1 MATINPQILAQVG
14 TNVSKSDL
22 NAKPTRTESGK
33 DALLSTALKKNLA
46 ANTEQK
52 AFATS
57 DDVNLKLKSL
67 VNKLLDTIQSR
78 PGGVARQQDRL
89 NFAPNFGNEVK
100 ALAVDMA
107 KSELFS
113 EVLTKLEQILKPMS
127 ELKADNFAPLFKNSG
142 VFFEAK
148 LSAAINSSQT
158 LPQSFH
164 SLLNAIK
171 SISSPEISTQI
182 AALADKDLDPQSS
195 LNELKAIL
203 TAQKDAN
210 AEVVRNSAFKTLL
223 NLGDKIENFKS
234 YIAKSP
240 ILAQDNI
247 QKLAANILKSL
258 QKMETNFKAELGK
271 PENLAFKDTN
281 FIKELSQ
288 SFNKVVQTLKN
299 IVDGKAN
306 VSINSALNKN
316 ALPSNLPQSVLN
328 SNLKAANSTLN
339 SPPNSAAN
347 AKFAEI
353 IEQKPSVN
361 SSTNSISNLSENES
375 VNEKATQNL
384 STNLKPNL
392 DENLKE
398 FSSKINAQKSVN
410 LSSNSKENLSS
421 KPENTQSQATQK
433 SEIQEQKQ
441 NVNSAL
447 NDGNSEN
454 LTQKNSE
461 NLSKNE
467 ANLKENAPKNTPNL
481 NEPKNATKPENTQNQ
496 ATQNAQV
503 KANLNPNLSSNS
515 TQNFAQNL
523 NQNQPQNTAQNL
535 SQNQAQNANLTQNLN
550 AQNQIQANIKNLI
563 FADENAKM
571 PELENLSKELSKLA
585 RKANEGLRQLDANA
599 QNARTNLADIKNL
612 EHKLNQASKDLGQI
626 AHRDVSQLSAELKND
641 IKSTLLQTAQ
651 LAKDGGNEAVAN
663 HANRLLAQIE
673 FNQLL
678 SLANDSLNANLP
690 LFWEDLSESRVSFK
704 RGKKDKYYAQ
714 IKLGFAKLG
723 QLDILIALKQDKY
736 LDINIMAEDKA
747 FRARIYDHAHELKRA
762 LSKVGLLSA
771 NFFVGDIIRTNFAP
785 PKTERNY
792 EFQMGIDKK
801 A

>member
-182 AALADKDLDPQSS
+182 ATLADKDLDPQSS

-203 TAQKDAN
+203 TAQKGAN

-281 FIKELSQ
+281 FIKDLSQ

-306 VSINSALNKN
+306 VPINSALNKN

-339 SPPNSAAN
+339 SPPNSTAN

-361 SSTNSISNLSENES
+361 SSTNSLSIPSENES

-384 STNLKPNL
+384 STNSKPNL

-441 NVNSAL
+441 NVNL
-447 NDGNSEN
+447 NANADESEN

-467 ANLKENAPKNTPNL
+467 ANLKENLPKNTPNL

-496 ATQNAQV
+496 ATQNAQA

-523 NQNQPQNTAQNL
+523 NQNQPQNPTQNL
-535 SQNQAQNANLTQNLN
+535 NQNQAQNANLTQNLN
-550 AQNQIQANIKNLI
+550 AQNQANIKNLI

-571 PELENLSKELSKLA
+571 PELENLSKELSNLA

-626 AHRDVSQLSAELKND
+626 APRDVSQLSAELKND

-771 NFFVGDIIRTNFAP
+771 NFFVGDIIRTSFAP